1 MAINLSQF
9 SSKDP
14 RYQGGFGQGAYDRA
28 RAAGLTDA
36 QIRAA
41 LPSSGLKIG
50 ETIATQL
57 GGNTSLYNYRNQA
70 IGGGFGIDSY
80 NRAIAAGMSPGQIR
94 SSLASSGLR
103 IGDKAAEA
111 LNINPGMTY
120 LGYSPHLQ
128 QTSFAGNSGREY
140 ASRPMLAPRG
150 YGLNNPTFSSD
161 QGYSP
166 TFYIA
171 GGSNDYDAINFLFG
185 TDYQG
190 GPNVGTGYSDP
201 DFHTVN
207 AVAPGAAMGIAN
219 TGFNFK
225 LPEVDYSMPAFN
237 YSLPGGNFNRSSVTG
252 VRSAASSRSRTSSSL
267 GRSTA
272 DGMQIKNVNTYS

>member
-1 MAINLSQF
+1 MTINLAQF

-36 QIRAA
+36 QIRSA

-50 ETIATQL
+50 TTIGAKL
-57 GGNTSLYNYRNQA
+57 GGSTSLYNYRNQA
-70 IGGGFGIDSY
+70 IGGGFGIGSY
-80 NRAIAAGMSPGQIR
+80 NRAIAAGMTPHNIR
-94 SSLASSGLR
+94 QSLASSGLR

-120 LGYSPHLQ
+120 LGYSPNVQ
-128 QTSFAGNSGREY
+128 QAHVGASGNQYSARAIFAS
-140 ASRPMLAPRG
+140 RG

-161 QGYSP
+161 KGYSP
-166 TFYIA
+166 TFYIS
-171 GGSNDYDAINFLFG
+171 GGANDYDAVNFLFG

-201 DFHTVN
+201 KFHKVENKAAADLAANMSILPTPSLKDFD
-207 AVAPGAAMGIAN
+207 
-219 TGFNFK
+219 F
-225 LPEVDYSMPAFN
+225 SMPAFN
-237 YSLPGGNFNRSSVTG
+237 YSIPGGSSRSSVSG
-252 VRSAASSRSRTSSSL
+252 VRSAASSRNTSSSSL
-267 GRSTA
+267 GQSIA
-272 DGMQIKNVNTYS
+272 GGMQIKNVNV

>member
-1 MAINLSQF
+1 MAINLAQF
-9 SSKDP
+9 SSTDP

-50 ETIATQL
+50 TTIANQL
-57 GGNTSLYNYRNQA
+57 GGSTSLYNYRNQA

-80 NRAIAAGMSPGQIR
+80 NRAIAAGMTPHNIR
-94 SSLASSGLR
+94 QSLASSGLR

-120 LGYSPHLQ
+120 LGYSPHVQ
-128 QTSFAGNSGREY
+128 QSFAGNSGNQY
-140 ASRPMLAPRG
+140 ASRPILAPRG

-171 GGSNDYDAINFLFG
+171 GGANDYDAINFLFG

-190 GPNVGTGYSDP
+190 GPNVGTGYYDP
-201 DFHTVN
+201 NFHSVENKAAANLAATMSILPTQKTEDF
-207 AVAPGAAMGIAN
+207 
-219 TGFNFK
+219 
-225 LPEVDYSMPAFN
+225 DYSMPAFN
-237 YSLPGGNFNRSSVTG
+237 YSMPGGSSRSSVSG
-252 VRSAASSRSRTSSSL
+252 VRSGASSRSTSSSSL
-267 GRSTA
+267 GQSIA
-272 DGMQIKNVNTYS
+272 GGMQIKNVNV